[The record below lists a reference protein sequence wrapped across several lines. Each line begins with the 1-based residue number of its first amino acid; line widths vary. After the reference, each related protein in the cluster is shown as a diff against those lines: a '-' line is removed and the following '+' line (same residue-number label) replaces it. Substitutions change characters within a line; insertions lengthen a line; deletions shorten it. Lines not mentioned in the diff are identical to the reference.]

1 MTFSL
6 YGMKSR
12 EVLALFNTFPALYRH
27 FISHDI
33 VGSEVESAIG
43 CGHGRFQLVYDLS
56 RDIESAAL
64 QMGLDPRSA
73 QWPLVVRIS
82 DVDGKLEFNVLTPE
96 TDEINLS
103 PLYLTGAVRP
113 VVDPVFRV
121 LIASAE
127 RKSAQICDSCG
138 DPGHFRTG
146 HTQCD
151 WCAEERLRMQSL
163 DDEMKEP

>member
-33 VGSEVESAIG
+33 VGSEVEYAIG

-56 RDIESAAL
+56 RDIESAARH
-64 QMGLDPRSA
+64 MGLDPRSG
-73 QWPLVVRIS
+73 QWPMVVRIS
-82 DVDGKLEFNVLTPE
+82 DVDGKLEVNVLTPE
-96 TDEINLS
+96 TDEIYLF
-103 PLYLTGAVRP
+103 PLYLTGAARP
-113 VVDPVFRV
+113 LVDPVFRV
-121 LIASAE
+121 IVAAAE

-138 DPGHFRTG
+138 EHGHFRNG

-151 WCAEERLRMQSL
+151 WCAGERLRLQ
-163 DDEMKEP
+163 DEKYE